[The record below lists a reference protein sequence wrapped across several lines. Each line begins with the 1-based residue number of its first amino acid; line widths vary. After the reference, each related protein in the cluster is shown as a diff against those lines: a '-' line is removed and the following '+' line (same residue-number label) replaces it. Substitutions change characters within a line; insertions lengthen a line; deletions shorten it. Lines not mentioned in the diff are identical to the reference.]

1 VFGDRFVGAS
11 RSAGVFVVDGA
22 EHAVGGMPPLA
33 VVVVN
38 PRCGHVPGLFTGL
51 EVVVSDQHPFSVELN
66 VSATVLSRADRVR
79 PIDCVTLAQW
89 HGSTNRLPACSP
101 ALVGVEEH
109 AGHGRRRAPRWPHTA
124 LRGPSWAS

>member
-1 VFGDRFVGAS
+1 MGLSMPLVNA
-11 RSAGVFVVDGA
+11 
-22 EHAVGGMPPLA
+22 AVGGCSRQSTLRPCA
-33 VVVVN
+33 
-38 PRCGHVPGLFTGL
+38 GLFTGL

-89 HGSTNRLPACSP
+89 HGSTNRLPVCSP
-101 ALVGVEEH
+101 ALVGVEDH